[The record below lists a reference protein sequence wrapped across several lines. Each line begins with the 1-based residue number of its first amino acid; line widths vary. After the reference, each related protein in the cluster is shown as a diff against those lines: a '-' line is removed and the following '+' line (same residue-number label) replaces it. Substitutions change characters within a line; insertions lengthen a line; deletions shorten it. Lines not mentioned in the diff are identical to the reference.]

1 MSVEQVPAP
10 IIASPLEDDNGNA
23 VAYTRMVLFSGT
35 CPLFYFSIWHL
46 TTVICRT
53 VPKLGR
59 QWGSDMR
66 LRPPRQWLRFQHA
79 GTPHLATTIGASVIS
94 QANPVGASIFGAGF
108 SS

>member
-1 MSVEQVPAP
+1 LPA
-10 IIASPLEDDNGNA
+10 ILLQYLASAD
-23 VAYTRMVLFSGT
+23 S
-35 CPLFYFSIWHL
+35 HL
-46 TTVICRT
+46 PNRAEI
-53 VPKLGR
+53 GR

-94 QANPVGASIFGAGF
+94 QANPVEASIFGAGF